1 VIFFARYVAGPWVII
16 ALGLSLVIL
25 SDVLFNRDIAD
36 DQEKRIGWRIF
47 SAWLWPI
54 YLLSK
59 AGRRHLSKIWTGVF

>member
-1 VIFFARYVAGPWVII
+1 
-16 ALGLSLVIL
+16 VIL